1 MGTTQDNLPAV
12 SDEPTTLEAVGRTA
26 KSTLTDVRVVMGLVA
41 FFAVTLPGGG
51 WLALAQVRTEAKDA
65 ASEQTAGLS
74 TEQAA
79 LKANVKDLREEV
91 ADVKAEVRELRKDL
105 RLLFPKLPPTDAG
118 R

>member
-1 MGTTQDNLPAV
+1 MSST
-12 SDEPTTLEAVGRTA
+12 SEEPIIEERTR
-26 KSTLTDVRVVMGLVA
+26 KTLTDVRWLLGLGVGGIVA
-41 FFAVTLPGGG
+41 VFAAGAST
-51 WLALAQVRTEAKDA
+51 LAQAQDAGRAAAK
-65 ASEQTAGLS
+65 EETAGIS

-105 RLLFPKLPPTDAG
+105 RLLFPKLPAPDGG